1 MKRIQITEPN
11 TEERETFYIG
21 NTDEIRAMYK
31 SMSRAAYKGGR
42 TDLYPRFDDP
52 PKFAEWRRCYGLCID
67 QDGYFTIVNSD
78 LILSL
83 LLDCNKIMK

>member
-1 MKRIQITEPN
+1 MKRIKIIEPN

-42 TDLYPRFDDP
+42 TDLYPRFADP
-52 PKFAEWRRCYGLCID
+52 PKFSDWRRCYGLCID
-67 QDGYFTIVNSD
+67 EEGYFTIVNSD
-78 LILSL
+78 LLLSL
-83 LLDCNKIMK
+83 LLECNKIKE